1 MNVFR
6 ENSDALNAVLT
17 VKINPDDYQNKVK
30 AALEKYRK
38 TAKIPGFRPGNVPFS
53 FVQKQYGKSVLA
65 EELNKICSEALYNFI
80 SENKLEVLGNP
91 IPKANSKSLGFSKSP
106 TTV

>member
-30 AALEKYRK
+30 SALEKYRK
-38 TAKIPGFRPGNVPFS
+38 TAKVPGFRPEMCLFHLFKNNMGNLF
-53 FVQKQYGKSVLA
+53 
-65 EELNKICSEALYNFI
+65 
-80 SENKLEVLGNP
+80 
-91 IPKANSKSLGFSKSP
+91 
-106 TTV
+106 

>member
-30 AALEKYRK
+30 SALEKYRK
-38 TAKIPGFRPGNVPFS
+38 TAKVPGFRPGNVPFHL
-53 FVQKQYGKSVLA
+53 FK
-65 EELNKICSEALYNFI
+65 NNM
-80 SENKLEVLGNP
+80 GN
-91 IPKANSKSLGFSKSP
+91 LF
-106 TTV
+106 

>member
-1 MNVFR
+1 MNVFC

-38 TAKIPGFRPGNVPFS
+38 TAKVPGFRPGNVPFS

-80 SENKLEVLGNP
+80 SDQISN
-91 IPKANSKSLGFSKSP
+91 
-106 TTV
+106 